1 MEIRS
6 VETSFESK
14 DNVIEGYA
22 IRFNTVSEILY
33 DKEKRRFFREIIYR
47 EAITQELIDNSD
59 IKFLFNHDKERL
71 LARRNKGAG
80 SLNVEVRDEGV
91 YFSFE
96 CPNTT
101 VGNDLKE
108 MIKRGEVT
116 TCSFAFSDGDNI
128 EWDFSDREIPTR
140 TVKSI
145 RGLFDLS
152 AVFDAAY
159 SQTEISCRS
168 LDEMIE
174 AQTKQTETQTDES
187 WKQELNNYR
196 KRLDINE
203 SRVD

>member
-6 VETSFESK
+6 IETSFDSK

-33 DKEKRRFFREIIYR
+33 DKEKRRFFREIIDR
-47 EAITQELIDNSD
+47 EAINQELIDNSD

-71 LARRNKGAG
+71 LARRNRGAG
-80 SLNVEVRDEGV
+80 SLNVELREDGV

-96 CPNTT
+96 IPSTSI
-101 VGNDLKE
+101 GNDLRE

-116 TCSFAFSDGDNI
+116 TCSFAFVDGDNI
-128 EWDFSDREIPTR
+128 EWDFSNRNIPTR

-159 SQTEISCRS
+159 SETEISCRS
-168 LDEMIE
+168 IDEMVK
-174 AQTKQTETQTDES
+174 AQTEQTQTDET
-187 WKQELNNYR
+187 WKQELNKY
-196 KRLDINE
+196 KQRLNE
-203 SRVD
+203 

>member
-6 VETSFESK
+6 IESSFQEN

-22 IRFNTVSEILY
+22 IRFNCTSNVLY
-33 DKEKRRFFREIIYR
+33 DKEKRRFFREIIDR
-47 EAITQELIDNSD
+47 EAITQQLIDNSD

-71 LARRNKGAG
+71 LARRNRGTG
-80 SLNVEVRDEGV
+80 SLNVELREDGV

-96 CPNTT
+96 VPNTSI
-101 VGNDLKE
+101 GNDLKE
-108 MIKRGEVT
+108 MIRRNEVT
-116 TCSFAFSDGDNI
+116 TCSFAFTDGDSI
-128 EWDFSDREIPTR
+128 EWDFSNRDIPTR

-174 AQTKQTETQTDES
+174 AQTDET

-196 KRLDINE
+196 QRLDINE
-203 SRVD
+203 SRIN

>member
-6 VETSFESK
+6 IETSFDSK

-22 IRFNTVSEILY
+22 IKFNTVSEILY
-33 DKEKRRFFREIIYR
+33 DKEKRRFFREIIDR

-71 LARRNKGAG
+71 LTRRNRGTG

-96 CPNTT
+96 IPSTSI
-101 VGNDLKE
+101 GNDLKE
-108 MIKRGEVT
+108 MIRRGEVT

-128 EWDFSDREIPTR
+128 QWDFSDREIPTR
-140 TVKSI
+140 VVKSI

-168 LDEMIE
+168 IDEMAE
-174 AQTKQTETQTDES
+174 AQTQTDES
-187 WKQELNNYR
+187 WKEDLNKYR
-196 KRLDINE
+196 QRLN
-203 SRVD
+203 

>member
-6 VETSFESK
+6 IETSFDSK

-33 DKEKRRFFREIIYR
+33 DKEKRRFFREIIDR

-71 LARRNKGAG
+71 LARRNKGTG
-80 SLNVEVRDEGV
+80 SLHVEVREDGV

-96 CPNTT
+96 IPNTSI
-101 VGNDLKE
+101 GGDLKE
-108 MIKRGEVT
+108 MIRRGEVT
-116 TCSFAFSDGDNI
+116 TCSFAFVDGDSI
-128 EWDFSDREIPTR
+128 EWDFSNRDVPTR

-168 LDEMIE
+168 IDEMVK
-174 AQTKQTETQTDES
+174 AQTKQTDES
-187 WKQELNNYR
+187 WKEDLNNYR
-196 KRLDINE
+196 QRLNE
-203 SRVD
+203 

>member
-1 MEIRS
+1 MEVRS
-6 VETSFESK
+6 IESSFQEN
-14 DNVIEGYA
+14 DNIIEGYA
-22 IRFNTVSEILY
+22 IRFNCTSNVLY
-33 DKEKRRFFREIIYR
+33 DKEKRRFFREIIDR

-71 LARRNKGAG
+71 LARRNKGTG
-80 SLNVEVRDEGV
+80 SLNVEVREDGV
-91 YFSFE
+91 FFSFE
-96 CPNTT
+96 IPSTSI
-101 VGNDLKE
+101 GNDLKE

-116 TCSFAFSDGDNI
+116 TCSFAFTDGDNI
-128 EWDFSDREIPTR
+128 EWDFSNREIPTR

-168 LDEMIE
+168 IAEMAE
-174 AQTKQTETQTDES
+174 AQTQTDET

-196 KRLDINE
+196 KRLE
-203 SRVD
+203 

>member
-6 VETSFESK
+6 IETSFDSK

-33 DKEKRRFFREIIYR
+33 DKEKRRFFREIIDR
-47 EAITQELIDNSD
+47 EAINQELIDNSD

-71 LARRNKGAG
+71 LARRNRGAG
-80 SLNVEVRDEGV
+80 SLHVEVREDGV

-96 CPNTT
+96 IPNTSI
-101 VGNDLKE
+101 GNDLKE
-108 MIKRGEVT
+108 MIRRNEVT
-116 TCSFAFSDGDNI
+116 TCSFAFTDGDNI
-128 EWDFSDREIPTR
+128 QWDFSDREIPTR
-140 TVKSI
+140 VVKSV

-168 LDEMIE
+168 IDEMVE
-174 AQTKQTETQTDES
+174 AQTKQTDES

-203 SRVD
+203 SRAN

>member
-6 VETSFESK
+6 IETSFDSK

-22 IRFNTVSEILY
+22 IKFNTVSEILY
-33 DKEKRRFFREIIYR
+33 DKEKRRFFREIIDR

-71 LARRNKGAG
+71 LARRNRGQG
-80 SLNVEVRDEGV
+80 SLHVELREDGV

-96 CPNTT
+96 IPNTSI
-101 VGNDLKE
+101 GGDLKE

-116 TCSFAFSDGDNI
+116 TCSFAFTDGDNI

-140 TVKSI
+140 VVKSI

-168 LDEMIE
+168 LDEMME
-174 AQTKQTETQTDES
+174 AQTEQTDES
-187 WKQELNNYR
+187 WKQELNNNR
-196 KRLDINE
+196 QRLE
-203 SRVD
+203 

>member
-6 VETSFESK
+6 IETTFEQN
-14 DNVIEGYA
+14 DNIIEGYA
-22 IRFNTVSEILY
+22 IRFNCTSNVLY
-33 DKEKRRFFREIIYR
+33 DKEKRRFFREIIDK

-71 LARRNKGAG
+71 LARRNRGQG
-80 SLNVEVRDEGV
+80 SLHVEVRDEGV

-96 CPNTT
+96 IPSTSI
-101 VGNDLKE
+101 GNDLRE

-116 TCSFAFSDGDNI
+116 TCSFAFVDGDNI

-140 TVKSI
+140 VVKSI

-168 LDEMIE
+168 LDEMME
-174 AQTKQTETQTDES
+174 AQTQTDES

-196 KRLDINE
+196 QRLE
-203 SRVD
+203 

>member
-6 VETSFESK
+6 IESSFQEN
-14 DNVIEGYA
+14 DNIIEGYA
-22 IRFNTVSEILY
+22 IRFNCTSNVLY
-33 DKEKRRFFREIIYR
+33 DKEKRRFFREIIDR

-59 IKFLFNHDKERL
+59 IKFLFNHNKEQL
-71 LARRNKGAG
+71 LARRNRGAG

-96 CPNTT
+96 IPSTSI
-101 VGNDLKE
+101 GNDLKE
-108 MIKRGEVT
+108 MIRRGEVT
-116 TCSFAFSDGDNI
+116 TCSFAFVDGDNI
-128 EWDFSDREIPTR
+128 EWDFSNREIPTR

-168 LDEMIE
+168 LDEMME
-174 AQTKQTETQTDES
+174 AQTKQDELDES

>member
-6 VETSFESK
+6 VETSFDSK

-22 IRFNTVSEILY
+22 IKFNTVSEILY
-33 DKEKRRFFREIIYR
+33 DKEKRRFFREIIDK
-47 EAITQELIDNSD
+47 EAINQELIDNSD

-71 LARRNKGAG
+71 LARRNRGTG

-96 CPNTT
+96 IPSTSI
-101 VGNDLKE
+101 GNDLKE
-108 MIKRGEVT
+108 MIRRGEVT

-128 EWDFSDREIPTR
+128 QWDFSDREIPTR
-140 TVKSI
+140 VVKSI

-168 LDEMIE
+168 IDEMAE
-174 AQTKQTETQTDES
+174 AQTQTDES
-187 WKQELNNYR
+187 WKEDLNKYR
-196 KRLDINE
+196 QRLN
-203 SRVD
+203 

>member
-6 VETSFESK
+6 IETTFEQN
-14 DNVIEGYA
+14 DNIIEGYA
-22 IRFNTVSEILY
+22 IRFNCTSNVLY
-33 DKEKRRFFREIIYR
+33 DKEKRRFFREIIDK
-47 EAITQELIDNSD
+47 EAINQELIDNSD

-71 LARRNKGAG
+71 LARRNRGTG
-80 SLNVEVRDEGV
+80 SLNVELREDGV

-96 CPNTT
+96 IPSTSI
-101 VGNDLKE
+101 GNDLRE

-116 TCSFAFSDGDNI
+116 TCSFAFVDGDNI
-128 EWDFSDREIPTR
+128 EWDFSNREVPTR

-168 LDEMIE
+168 LDEMME
-174 AQTKQTETQTDES
+174 AQTQTDET

-196 KRLDINE
+196 QRLE
-203 SRVD
+203 

>member
-6 VETSFESK
+6 IETTFEQN
-14 DNVIEGYA
+14 DNIIEGYA
-22 IRFNTVSEILY
+22 IRFNSVSEILY
-33 DKEKRRFFREIIYR
+33 DKEKRRFFREIIDK

-71 LARRNKGAG
+71 LARRNRGTG
-80 SLNVEVRDEGV
+80 SLNVELREDGV

-96 CPNTT
+96 IPSTSI
-101 VGNDLKE
+101 GNDLRE

-116 TCSFAFSDGDNI
+116 TCSFAFTDGDSI
-128 EWDFSDREIPTR
+128 EWDFSNRDIPTR

-159 SQTEISCRS
+159 SETEISCRS

-174 AQTKQTETQTDES
+174 AQTKQTDES
-187 WKQELNNYR
+187 WKEDLNNYR
-196 KRLDINE
+196 QRLNE
-203 SRVD
+203 

>member
-6 VETSFESK
+6 IESSFQEN
-14 DNVIEGYA
+14 DNIIEGYA
-22 IRFNTVSEILY
+22 IRFNSVSEILY
-33 DKEKRRFFREIIYR
+33 DKEKRRFFREIIDR

-71 LARRNKGAG
+71 LARRNRGQG

-108 MIKRGEVT
+108 MIRRNEVT
-116 TCSFAFSDGDNI
+116 TCSFAFTDGDNI

-168 LDEMIE
+168 LNEMME
-174 AQTKQTETQTDES
+174 AQTDES

-196 KRLDINE
+196 QRLE
-203 SRVD
+203 

>member
-6 VETSFESK
+6 VETSFDSK

-22 IRFNTVSEILY
+22 IKFNTVSEILY
-33 DKEKRRFFREIIYR
+33 DKEKRRFFREIIDK
-47 EAITQELIDNSD
+47 EAINQELIDNSD

-71 LARRNKGAG
+71 LARRNRGAG

-91 YFSFE
+91 FFSFE
-96 CPNTT
+96 IPNTSI
-101 VGNDLKE
+101 GGDLKE
-108 MIKRGEVT
+108 MIRRGEVT
-116 TCSFAFSDGDNI
+116 TCSFAFVDGDNI
-128 EWDFSDREIPTR
+128 QWDFSDREIPTR

-168 LDEMIE
+168 IDEMVE
-174 AQTKQTETQTDES
+174 AQTNET

-203 SRVD
+203 SRAN

>member
-6 VETSFESK
+6 IETSFDSK

-33 DKEKRRFFREIIYR
+33 DKEKRRFFREIIDR

-71 LARRNKGAG
+71 LARRNRGTG
-80 SLNVEVRDEGV
+80 SLNVEVREDGV

-96 CPNTT
+96 IPSTSI
-101 VGNDLKE
+101 GNDLKE
-108 MIKRGEVT
+108 MIRRGEVT
-116 TCSFAFSDGDNI
+116 TCSFAFVDGDNI
-128 EWDFSDREIPTR
+128 QWDFSDREVPTR

-168 LDEMIE
+168 LDEMME
-174 AQTKQTETQTDES
+174 AQTKQDELDES

-196 KRLDINE
+196 QRLE
-203 SRVD
+203 

>member
-6 VETSFESK
+6 IETSFDSK

-33 DKEKRRFFREIIYR
+33 DKEKRRFFREIIDK
-47 EAITQELIDNSD
+47 EAINQELIDNSD

-71 LARRNKGAG
+71 LARRNRGQG
-80 SLNVEVRDEGV
+80 SLNVEVREDGV
-91 YFSFE
+91 FFSFE
-96 CPNTT
+96 IPSTSI
-101 VGNDLKE
+101 GNDLRE

-116 TCSFAFSDGDNI
+116 TCSFAFVDGDNI
-128 EWDFSDREIPTR
+128 QWDFSDREIPTR

-168 LDEMIE
+168 LDEMME
-174 AQTKQTETQTDES
+174 AQTEQTDES

-196 KRLDINE
+196 KRLN
-203 SRVD
+203 

>member
-6 VETSFESK
+6 IESSFQEN
-14 DNVIEGYA
+14 DNIIEGYA
-22 IRFNTVSEILY
+22 IRFNSVSEILY
-33 DKEKRRFFREIIYR
+33 DKEKRRFFREIIDR
-47 EAITQELIDNSD
+47 EAINQELIDNSD

-71 LARRNKGAG
+71 LARRNRGAG

-96 CPNTT
+96 IPSTSI
-101 VGNDLKE
+101 GNDLRE

-116 TCSFAFSDGDNI
+116 TCSFAFTDGDNI

-145 RGLFDLS
+145 KGLFDLS

-159 SQTEISCRS
+159 SETEISCRS
-168 LDEMIE
+168 IDEMVE
-174 AQTKQTETQTDES
+174 AQTKQTDES
-187 WKQELNNYR
+187 WKEDLNKY
-196 KRLDINE
+196 KQRLNE
-203 SRVD
+203 

>member
-6 VETSFESK
+6 VETFFDSK

-33 DKEKRRFFREIIYR
+33 DKEKRRFFREIIDR

-71 LARRNKGAG
+71 LARRNRGTG
-80 SLNVEVRDEGV
+80 SLHVEVREDGV
-91 YFSFE
+91 FFSFE
-96 CPNTT
+96 IPNTSI
-101 VGNDLKE
+101 GGDLKE

-116 TCSFAFSDGDNI
+116 TCSFAFTDGDNI
-128 EWDFSDREIPTR
+128 EWDFSNREIPTR
-140 TVKSI
+140 VVKSI

-168 LDEMIE
+168 LDEMME
-174 AQTKQTETQTDES
+174 AQTKQDELDES
-187 WKQELNNYR
+187 WKEDLNKYR
-196 KRLDINE
+196 QRLN
-203 SRVD
+203 

>member
-6 VETSFESK
+6 IETSFDSK

-22 IRFNTVSEILY
+22 IKFNTVSEILY
-33 DKEKRRFFREIIYR
+33 DKEKRRFFREIIDR

-71 LARRNKGAG
+71 LARRNKGTG

-96 CPNTT
+96 IPNTSI
-101 VGNDLKE
+101 GGDLKE

-116 TCSFAFSDGDNI
+116 TCSFAFTDGDNI

-174 AQTKQTETQTDES
+174 AQTKQDELDES
-187 WKQELNNYR
+187 WKEDLNKYR
-196 KRLDINE
+196 QRLN
-203 SRVD
+203 

>member
-6 VETSFESK
+6 IETTFEQN
-14 DNVIEGYA
+14 DNIIEGYA
-22 IRFNTVSEILY
+22 IRFNCTSNVLY
-33 DKEKRRFFREIIYR
+33 DKEKRRFFREIIDR
-47 EAITQELIDNSD
+47 EAINQELIDNSD

-71 LARRNKGAG
+71 LARRNRGTG
-80 SLNVEVRDEGV
+80 SLNVELREDGV

-96 CPNTT
+96 IPNTT
-101 VGNDLKE
+101 VGGDLKE

-116 TCSFAFSDGDNI
+116 TCSFAFVDGDSI
-128 EWDFSDREIPTR
+128 EWDFSNREVPTR

-168 LDEMIE
+168 LNEMIE
-174 AQTKQTETQTDES
+174 AQTQTDET

-196 KRLDINE
+196 QRLNE
-203 SRVD
+203 

>member
-6 VETSFESK
+6 IETSFDSK

-33 DKEKRRFFREIIYR
+33 DKEKRRFFREIIDR
-47 EAITQELIDNSD
+47 EAINQQLIDNSD

-71 LARRNKGAG
+71 LARRNRGQG
-80 SLNVEVRDEGV
+80 SLNVELREDGV

-96 CPNTT
+96 IPNTT
-101 VGNDLKE
+101 VGGDLKE

-116 TCSFAFSDGDNI
+116 TCSFAFTDGDSI
-128 EWDFSDREIPTR
+128 EWDFSNREIPTR

-174 AQTKQTETQTDES
+174 AQTKQDELDET

-196 KRLDINE
+196 QRLN
-203 SRVD
+203 

>member
-6 VETSFESK
+6 IESSFQEN
-14 DNVIEGYA
+14 DNIIEGYA
-22 IRFNTVSEILY
+22 IRFNSVSEILY
-33 DKEKRRFFREIIYR
+33 DKEKRRFFREIINR
-47 EAITQELIDNSD
+47 EAINQELIDNSD

-71 LARRNKGAG
+71 LARRNKGTG
-80 SLNVEVRDEGV
+80 SLNVEVREDGV
-91 YFSFE
+91 FFSFE
-96 CPNTT
+96 IPNTSI
-101 VGNDLKE
+101 GGDLKE

-116 TCSFAFSDGDNI
+116 TCSFAFTDGDSI
-128 EWDFSDREIPTR
+128 EWDFSNREVPTR

-168 LDEMIE
+168 LDEMME

-196 KRLDINE
+196 QRLE
-203 SRVD
+203 

>member
-6 VETSFESK
+6 IETAFEQN
-14 DNVIEGYA
+14 DNIIEGYA

-33 DKEKRRFFREIIYR
+33 DKEKRRFFREIIDR
-47 EAITQELIDNSD
+47 EAINQQLIDNSD

-71 LARRNKGAG
+71 LARRNKGQG
-80 SLNVEVRDEGV
+80 SLNVEVREDGV
-91 YFSFE
+91 FFSFE
-96 CPNTT
+96 IPSTSI
-101 VGNDLKE
+101 GNDLKE

-116 TCSFAFSDGDNI
+116 TCSFAFVDGDNI
-128 EWDFSDREIPTR
+128 QWDFSDREVPTR

-168 LDEMIE
+168 LDEMME
-174 AQTKQTETQTDES
+174 AQTEQTQTDES

-196 KRLDINE
+196 QRLN
-203 SRVD
+203 

>member
-6 VETSFESK
+6 IETTFEQN
-14 DNVIEGYA
+14 DNIIEGYA
-22 IRFNTVSEILY
+22 IRFNCTSNVLY
-33 DKEKRRFFREIIYR
+33 DKEKRRFFREIIDR
-47 EAITQELIDNSD
+47 EAITQQLIDNSD

-71 LARRNKGAG
+71 LARRNRGTG
-80 SLNVEVRDEGV
+80 SLNVELREDGV

-96 CPNTT
+96 IPSTSI
-101 VGNDLKE
+101 GNDLRE

-116 TCSFAFSDGDNI
+116 TCSFAFTDGDSI
-128 EWDFSDREIPTR
+128 EWDFSNRDVPTR

-168 LDEMIE
+168 IDEMVK
-174 AQTKQTETQTDES
+174 AQTKQTDES
-187 WKQELNNYR
+187 WKEDLNNYR
-196 KRLDINE
+196 QRLNE
-203 SRVD
+203 

>member
-6 VETSFESK
+6 VETSFDSK

-33 DKEKRRFFREIIYR
+33 DKEKRRFFREIINR
-47 EAITQELIDNSD
+47 EAINQELIDNSD

-71 LARRNKGAG
+71 LARRNKGTG
-80 SLNVEVRDEGV
+80 SLNVEVREDGV

-96 CPNTT
+96 IPNTSI
-101 VGNDLKE
+101 GGDLKE
-108 MIKRGEVT
+108 MIRRGEVT
-116 TCSFAFSDGDNI
+116 TCSFAFTDGDSI
-128 EWDFSDREIPTR
+128 EWDFTDREVPTR

-168 LDEMIE
+168 LDEMME
-174 AQTKQTETQTDES
+174 AQTKQDELDES
-187 WKQELNNYR
+187 WKEDLNKYR
-196 KRLDINE
+196 QRLN
-203 SRVD
+203 

>member
-6 VETSFESK
+6 IETTFEQN
-14 DNVIEGYA
+14 DNIIEGYA
-22 IRFNTVSEILY
+22 IRFNCTSNVLY
-33 DKEKRRFFREIIYR
+33 DKEKRRFFREIIDR
-47 EAITQELIDNSD
+47 EAITQQLIDNSD

-71 LARRNKGAG
+71 LARRNRGTG
-80 SLNVEVRDEGV
+80 SLNVELREDGV

-96 CPNTT
+96 IPSTSI
-101 VGNDLKE
+101 GNDLRE

-116 TCSFAFSDGDNI
+116 TCSFAFTDGDSI
-128 EWDFSDREIPTR
+128 EWDFSNRDVPTR

-168 LDEMIE
+168 IDEMVE
-174 AQTKQTETQTDES
+174 AQTNET

-203 SRVD
+203 SRAN

>member
-6 VETSFESK
+6 IESSFQEN
-14 DNVIEGYA
+14 DNIIEGYA
-22 IRFNTVSEILY
+22 IRFNSVSEILY
-33 DKEKRRFFREIIYR
+33 DKEKRRFFREIIDR

-71 LARRNKGAG
+71 LARRNKGQG
-80 SLNVEVRDEGV
+80 SLNVEVREDGV

-96 CPNTT
+96 IPNTSI
-101 VGNDLKE
+101 GNDLKE
-108 MIKRGEVT
+108 MIRRNEVT

-128 EWDFSDREIPTR
+128 QWDFSDREIPTR

-168 LDEMIE
+168 LDEMME
-174 AQTKQTETQTDES
+174 AQTKQTDES

-196 KRLDINE
+196 QRLE
-203 SRVD
+203 

>member
-6 VETSFESK
+6 IETSFDSK

-22 IRFNTVSEILY
+22 IKFNTVSEILY
-33 DKEKRRFFREIIYR
+33 DKEKRRFFREIIDR

-71 LARRNKGAG
+71 LARRNRGTG

-96 CPNTT
+96 IPSTSI
-101 VGNDLKE
+101 GNDLKE
-108 MIKRGEVT
+108 MIRRGEVT

-128 EWDFSDREIPTR
+128 QWDFSDREIPTR
-140 TVKSI
+140 VVKSI

-168 LDEMIE
+168 IDEMAE
-174 AQTKQTETQTDES
+174 AQTQTDES
-187 WKQELNNYR
+187 WKEDLNKYR
-196 KRLDINE
+196 QRLN
-203 SRVD
+203 

>member
-6 VETSFESK
+6 VETSFDSK

-22 IRFNTVSEILY
+22 IKFNTVSEILY
-33 DKEKRRFFREIIYR
+33 DKEKRRFFKEIIDK

-71 LARRNKGAG
+71 LARRNKGQG

-96 CPNTT
+96 IPNTSI
-101 VGNDLKE
+101 GNDLKE
-108 MIKRGEVT
+108 MIRRNEVT
-116 TCSFAFSDGDNI
+116 TCSFAFLDGDSI
-128 EWDFSDREIPTR
+128 EWDFSNREIPTR

-168 LDEMIE
+168 LDEMME
-174 AQTKQTETQTDES
+174 AQTEQTDES

-196 KRLDINE
+196 KRLE
-203 SRVD
+203 

>member
-6 VETSFESK
+6 VETSFDSK

-33 DKEKRRFFREIIYR
+33 DKEKRRFFREIIDR

-71 LARRNKGAG
+71 LARRNRGTG
-80 SLNVEVRDEGV
+80 SLHVEVREDGV
-91 YFSFE
+91 FFSFE
-96 CPNTT
+96 IPNTSI
-101 VGNDLKE
+101 GGDLKE

-116 TCSFAFSDGDNI
+116 TCSFAFTDGDSI
-128 EWDFSDREIPTR
+128 EWDFSNREIPTR

-168 LDEMIE
+168 IDEMVE
-174 AQTKQTETQTDES
+174 AQTKQTETQTDET

-196 KRLDINE
+196 QRLE
-203 SRVD
+203 

>member
-6 VETSFESK
+6 IESSFQEN
-14 DNVIEGYA
+14 DNIIEGYA
-22 IRFNTVSEILY
+22 IRFNCTSNVLY
-33 DKEKRRFFREIIYR
+33 DKEKRRFFREIINR

-59 IKFLFNHDKERL
+59 IKFLFNHHKERL
-71 LARRNKGAG
+71 LARRNKGQG

-116 TCSFAFSDGDNI
+116 TCSFAFTDGDNI

-168 LDEMIE
+168 LDEMME
-174 AQTKQTETQTDES
+174 AQTKQDELDES
-187 WKQELNNYR
+187 WKEDLNNYR
-196 KRLDINE
+196 KRLN
-203 SRVD
+203 

>member
-6 VETSFESK
+6 IETSFDSK

-33 DKEKRRFFREIIYR
+33 DKEKRRFFREIIDR
-47 EAITQELIDNSD
+47 EAINQQLIDNSD

-71 LARRNKGAG
+71 LARRNRGQG
-80 SLNVEVRDEGV
+80 SLNVELREDGV

-96 CPNTT
+96 IPNTSI
-101 VGNDLKE
+101 GNDLKE
-108 MIKRGEVT
+108 MIRRGEVT
-116 TCSFAFSDGDNI
+116 TCSFAFVDGDNI
-128 EWDFSDREIPTR
+128 EWDFSNREVPTR

-168 LDEMIE
+168 IDEMVE
-174 AQTKQTETQTDES
+174 AQTKQTDES
-187 WKQELNNYR
+187 WKEDLNNY
-196 KRLDINE
+196 KQRLNE
-203 SRVD
+203 